1 MKMLDLVRERDHATH
16 IMKINITPELK
27 AALELRHSKVHDGR
41 ERDRIKAVLLRS
53 EGWTI
58 VMIAQ
63 ALRIDESTI
72 TRHLKDFANNQ
83 KLNPENGGSQSYLNT
98 AQTEQLIVHLTE
110 ITYHHTY
117 QICAYIEK
125 NFDIKYSVP
134 GLNKWL
140 HNNGFS
146 YKQPKGVP
154 HKFDAEKQDAFIAK
168 YEPLKEALT
177 DDDVL
182 LFMDAV
188 HPTQATKVTS
198 GWIRTGIDKT
208 IETTG
213 SRTRLNIVGAIRLGY
228 LSDAITEQYKTV
240 NGESIIDFLEKVK
253 RTYASKKTIQLVLDG
268 AGYHRSQLV
277 IDKAKELNITLHY
290 LPPYSPNLNP
300 IERLWKVMSEY
311 ARNNRYFATAKEF
324 RRHINHFFDV
334 TLPAIGT
341 TLDGR
346 INDNFQKFYPAS

>member
-1 MKMLDLVRERDHATH
+1 MLDFARKRDQSTR

-41 ERDRIKAVLLRS
+41 ERDRIKAILLRS
-53 EGWTI
+53 EGWMM
-58 VMIAQ
+58 VKIAQ

-72 TRHLKDFANNQ
+72 TRHLKDFVNKQ

-98 AQTEQLIVHLTE
+98 AQTEQLIEHLTE
-110 ITYHHTY
+110 ITYYHTH

-125 NFDIKYSVP
+125 TFAIKYSVP

-140 HNNGFS
+140 HTNGFS

-168 YEPLKEALT
+168 YEAIKAVLT
-177 DDDVL
+177 DDDIL

-198 GWIRTGIDKT
+198 GWIRTGVDKT

-213 SRTRLNIVGAIRLGY
+213 SRTRLNIVGAIRLGH

-240 NGESIIDFLEKVK
+240 NGDSIIDFLEKIK
-253 RTYASKKTIQLVLDG
+253 RTYASNKTIQLVLDG

-277 IDKAKELNITLHY
+277 IDKAKELDITLHY

-300 IERLWKVMSEY
+300 IERLWKVMSEH

-324 RRHINHFFDV
+324 RRHINHFFET
-334 TLPAIGT
+334 TLPNIGS
-341 TLDGR
+341 TLNGR
-346 INDNFQKFYPAS
+346 INDNFQTFYPAS

>member
-1 MKMLDLVRERDHATH
+1 MKMLDFQRKRDQATR
-16 IMKINITPELK
+16 IMKINITLELK

-53 EGWTI
+53 ENWTM
-58 VMIAQ
+58 VKIAL
-63 ALRIDESTI
+63 ALRIDESTVN
-72 TRHLKDFANNQ
+72 RHLNDFLKNQ
-83 KLNPENGGSQSYLNT
+83 KLNPENGGSQSHLN
-98 AQTEQLIVHLTE
+98 AIQTEQLINHLTDV
-110 ITYHHTY
+110 TYFHTH
-117 QICAYIEK
+117 QICTYIETT
-125 NFDIKYSVP
+125 FSIKYSVP

-154 HKFDAEKQDAFIAK
+154 HKFDTEKQDAFIAK
-168 YEPLKEALT
+168 YEALKATLT
-177 DDDVL
+177 DDDIL

-213 SRTRLNIVGAIRLGY
+213 SRTRLNIVGAIRLGH

-240 NGESIIDFLEKVK
+240 NSESIIDFLEKLK
-253 RTYASKKTIQLVLDG
+253 LTYVGNKTIQLVLDG
-268 AGYHRSQLV
+268 AGYHRSKLV
-277 IDKAKELNITLHY
+277 VDKAKELDITLHY

-300 IERLWKVMSEY
+300 IERLWKVMNEH
-311 ARNNRYFATAKEF
+311 ARNNRYFSTAKEF
-324 RRHINHFFDV
+324 RRHINHFFDI
-334 TLPAIGT
+334 TLPEIGS
-341 TLDGR
+341 TLNGR
-346 INDNFQKFYPAS
+346 INDNFQTFYPAS

>member
-1 MKMLDLVRERDHATH
+1 
-16 IMKINITPELK
+16 MKILDFKTKRDQATLIMNITPELK
-27 AALELRHSKVHDGR
+27 VALELRHSKVHDGR

-53 EGWTI
+53 EGWAI
-58 VMIAQ
+58 GKIAQ

-72 TRHLKDFANNQ
+72 TRHLKEFVNNQ
-83 KLNPENGGSQSYLNT
+83 KLNPENGGSKSYLNT
-98 AQTEQLIVHLTE
+98 MQTEQLIAHLTD
-110 ITYHHTY
+110 ITYFHAH
-117 QICAYIEK
+117 QICTYIE
-125 NFDIKYSVP
+125 NTFAIKYSVP

-154 HKFDAEKQDAFIAK
+154 HKFDADKQDVFISE
-168 YEPLKEALT
+168 YEVIKEALT
-177 DDDVL
+177 DDDIL

-213 SRTRLNIVGAIRLGY
+213 SRTRLNIVGAIRLGH

-240 NGESIIDFLEKVK
+240 NGDSIIDFLNKIK
-253 RTYASKKTIQLVLDG
+253 RTYPSKKTIQLVLDG
-268 AGYHRSQLV
+268 AGYHRSQQV
-277 IDKAKELNITLHY
+277 IDKAKELDITLHY

-311 ARNNRYFATAKEF
+311 ARNNRYFSTAKEF
-324 RRHINHFFDV
+324 RQHINHFFDI
-334 TLPAIGT
+334 TLPNIGA
-341 TLDGR
+341 TLNGR
-346 INDNFQKFYPAS
+346 INDNFQTFYPAS